1 MVRQAVKKLK
11 NNQAPGFD
19 EMSAALL
26 KADPETTTDL
36 LVCLFEHMQEEKMPT
51 DWQKGFIVT
60 VAMQER

>member
-1 MVRQAVKKLK
+1 MTQTPRLEVNTPELDIDIGVFNRAKVRQAVKKLK

-36 LVCLFEHMQEEKMPT
+36 LVCLF
-51 DWQKGFIVT
+51 
-60 VAMQER
+60 